1 MNEDDQTYLEVI
13 AGAPPVRPMT
23 EADRVRA
30 FRRERSAA
38 RAAARRQRGYQSR
51 SQERWDAPPWQ
62 HIGRVRRV
70 SMRPGSPWRGH
81 RTTMRTCHRLRVA
94 AVQAALALRE
104 ARKRA
109 KNRAH

>member
-1 MNEDDQTYLEVI
+1 MTETPETMLE
-13 AGAPPVRPMT
+13 ALADAPPVRPMT
-23 EADRVRA
+23 EAERVRA

-51 SQERWDAPPWQ
+51 HQERFDAPPWQ

-81 RTTMRTCHRLRVA
+81 RMTMRTCHRLRVA
-94 AVQAALALRE
+94 AIQAALALRE

-109 KNRAH
+109 ANRAH